1 MEYRKLGN
9 TDMVVSSLSFG
20 ASSLGGV
27 FTGVDENEGIRTV
40 HASIDAGINYID
52 VSPFYGNT
60 VAETVLGKALK
71 TVARD
76 KYFLATKTGR
86 FANGLFDF
94 SPAMIEKSLH
104 ESLERLNVDY
114 LDVLQL
120 HDIEYQGGKHLEMV
134 INESIPY
141 LQELKRKGLIR
152 YYGITSYPIS
162 IFKYIYENAKV
173 DTMLCHCHYMLS
185 DTAMLE
191 MVPFAKTDGV
201 GLIAASPLGMGLL
214 TERGVASWHPATE
227 NDKETIKK
235 AVQFCKDNGTT
246 IEKLAL
252 QFGVANPDIPTN
264 LVSSSK
270 VARMLD
276 NVKTIEEKMDEE
288 LVKAVQEILKPIK
301 DKDFDFAG
309 NCEFM

>member
-9 TDMVVSSLSFG
+9 TDMVVSNLSFG

-27 FTGVDENEGIRTV
+27 FTGVDEGEGIETV
-40 HASIDAGINYID
+40 HATIDLGINYID

-71 TVARD
+71 TVSRN

-94 SPAMIEKSLH
+94 SPKMIEKSLH
-104 ESLERLNVDY
+104 ESLNRLGVDY

-120 HDIEYQGGKHLEMV
+120 HDIEYQGGRHMEMV

-141 LQELKRKGLIR
+141 LETLKSEGVIR
-152 YYGITSYPIS
+152 YFGITSYPIS
-162 IFKYIYENAKV
+162 IFQQIQKNVKV

-185 DTAMLE
+185 DTAMLDL
-191 MVPFAKTDGV
+191 VPNSKKDGV

-227 NDKETIKK
+227 ADKATIKK
-235 AVQFCKDNGTT
+235 AVAFCKENGTT

-252 QFGVANPDIPTN
+252 QFGVSNPDIPTN

-270 VARMLD
+270 VARMVE
-276 NVKTIEEKMDEE
+276 NVKIIEETIDFE
-288 LVKAVQEILKPIK
+288 LIKEVQKILLPIK
-301 DKDFDFAG
+301 NKDFDFAG